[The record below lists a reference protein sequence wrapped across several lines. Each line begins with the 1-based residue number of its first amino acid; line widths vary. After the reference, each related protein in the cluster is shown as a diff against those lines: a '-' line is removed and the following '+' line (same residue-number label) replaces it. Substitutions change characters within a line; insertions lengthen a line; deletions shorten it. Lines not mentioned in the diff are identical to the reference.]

1 MSIIQTL
8 ITAFE
13 KMDAEGDMALM
24 RDLIKGR
31 IDIPGRVDVFID
43 TETSGLSKYDKVIQL
58 AYIVKYYEE
67 VGATT
72 VGHEL
77 FTVCDLIDVHC
88 TINPAAAKVHGI
100 TLKDLRARGEDK
112 DAVYSRLKTACNL
125 SRKTGGKMVAFN
137 ASFDKRMMG
146 SDFEDYTWEC
156 AMRTFKGFGEKGKM
170 TEIYKRAFDETLVG
184 AHDALI
190 DVKGMIRLWEYF
202 ECHA

>member
-13 KMDAEGDMALM
+13 AMDKDGDVGMM

-31 IDIPGRVDVFID
+31 VDVPGRIDIFID

-58 AYIVKYYEE
+58 AYVVKYYEE
-67 VGATT
+67 VGAS
-72 VGHEL
+72 VIGHEI

-100 TLKDLRARGEDK
+100 TLKDLRTRGEDK
-112 DAVYSRLKTACNL
+112 DAVYSRLAVACNL
-125 SRKTGGKMVAFN
+125 SKKTGGKMIAFN

-146 SDFEDYTWEC
+146 ETFDGYTWEC

-170 TEIYKRAFDETLVG
+170 TEIYERTFDEVLSG
-184 AHDALI
+184 AHDALV